1 MKQLSKID
9 KMLKENGVV
18 KREEYFNKEE
28 KAMLD
33 DINYLKKH
41 GYEEDFEKEWLIN
54 NVWSGVL

>member
-1 MKQLSKID
+1 MEKMKQLSKID

-41 GYEEDFEKEWLIN
+41 GYEEDFEKE
-54 NVWSGVL
+54 